1 MSNTHRF
8 IPVIAIV
15 LLSAIW
21 GYNWVVMKLALRFMG
36 PFDFNAFRM
45 AFGALVLMGFMLWK
59 GMSLRPGNVLLTVLL
74 GISQTA
80 AGTGL
85 ILWALVSGGAGKTAI
100 LVYAMPFWIMVLAWI
115 FLGEKIRG
123 LFWLPVIASV
133 AGLFF
138 LLEPW
143 SFQGSFFSK
152 ALAVIAGMFW
162 ALGAILIKMLQ
173 EKPDFDL
180 VSVTTWQTAFGA
192 LPLVVVAVLIPSKP
206 VEWTPYLVGAM
217 AYNGIVVCAAAF
229 LLWTY
234 IIRKLPAGIGGM
246 GLLATPIVGMASAR
260 IQLGEE
266 INGWEAG
273 GIALLLLALALLT
286 LLRARENR
294 RVAPMIVQD

>member
-1 MSNTHRF
+1 MTGSHRF
-8 IPVIAIV
+8 MPLIAIA
-15 LLSAIW
+15 LLSGVW
-21 GYNWVVMKLALRFMG
+21 GYNWVVMKIALRFMG
-36 PFDFNAFRM
+36 PFDFNAVRM
-45 AFGALVLMGFMLWK
+45 ILGALVLMGFMLWK
-59 GMSLRPGNVLLTVLL
+59 GMSLRPGNVFLTVLL

-100 LVYAMPFWIMVLAWI
+100 LVYAMPFWIMILAWI

-143 SFQGSFFSK
+143 SLEGSFFSK
-152 ALAVIAGMFW
+152 MLAVIAGMFW
-162 ALGAILIKMLQ
+162 AVGAILIKMLQ
-173 EKPDFDL
+173 EKPDFDP

-192 LPLVVVAVLIPSKP
+192 LPLMFAAVLIPSKP

-246 GLLATPIVGMASAR
+246 GLLATPVIGMASAW
-260 IQLGEE
+260 IQLGEK
-266 INGWEAG
+266 INGWETAG
-273 GIALLLLALALLT
+273 IVLLLSALALLT
-286 LLRARENR
+286 LLRIRENR